1 MIYYCDKARETVKEN
16 ISRLVKLVASI
27 PGNVL
32 SYNEAS
38 DINYYLLVLKNEI
51 EREQNKINRERRE
64 RERREKRE
72 RES

>member
-1 MIYYCDKARETVKEN
+1 MIYYSDKARETAKEN
-16 ISRLVKLVASI
+16 ISRLVQLVAGV

-38 DINYYLLVLKNEI
+38 NINYYLLMLENEI
-51 EREQNKINRERRE
+51 EREQNKIDRERRE
-64 RERREKRE
+64 RKRKEKRE

>member
-1 MIYYCDKARETVKEN
+1 MIYYSDQARETAKEN
-16 ISRLVKLVASI
+16 ISRLIKLVAGV

-38 DINYYLLVLKNEI
+38 EINYCLFMLKNEI

-64 RERREKRE
+64 RERREERE

>member
-1 MIYYCDKARETVKEN
+1 MIYYSDQARETAKEN
-16 ISRLVKLVASI
+16 ISRLVQLVASI

-32 SYNEAS
+32 SYNEAN

-51 EREQNKINRERRE
+51 EREQNKINRDRRE
-64 RERREKRE
+64 KERREKRE

>member
-1 MIYYCDKARETVKEN
+1 MIYYSDKARETAKEN
-16 ISRLVKLVASI
+16 ISNLVKLVASI

-51 EREQNKINRERRE
+51 EREQNKINRDRRE
-64 RERREKRE
+64 RERREERE

>member
-1 MIYYCDKARETVKEN
+1 MIYYSDKARETAKEN
-16 ISRLVKLVASI
+16 ISRLVQLVASV

-51 EREQNKINRERRE
+51 EREQNKVNRDRRE
-64 RERREKRE
+64 RERKEERE
-72 RES
+72 RGN

>member
-1 MIYYCDKARETVKEN
+1 MIYYSDKARETAKEN
-16 ISRLVKLVASI
+16 ISNLVKLVASI
-27 PGNVL
+27 PGNII

-51 EREQNKINRERRE
+51 EREQNKVNRERRE